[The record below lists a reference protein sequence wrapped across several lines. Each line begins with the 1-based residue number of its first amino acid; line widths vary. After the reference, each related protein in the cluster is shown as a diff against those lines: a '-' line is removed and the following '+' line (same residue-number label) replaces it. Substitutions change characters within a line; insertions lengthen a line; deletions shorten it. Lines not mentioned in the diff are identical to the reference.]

1 MFLEATAEQGGSPSD
16 SGIKNPSAMQEM
28 QEMLVQFLGWE
39 DPGEGCGYPL
49 QYSLLGNHMDKG
61 VWKAT
66 VHSIIKSWT

>member
-16 SGIKNPSAMQEM
+16 SAVKNPSATEKM
-28 QEMLVQFLGWE
+28 QEMLVQCLGQE
-39 DPGEGCGYPL
+39 DLGEGCGNPL
-49 QYSLLGNHMDKG
+49 QYSRLGNHMDKG